1 MEVRSQK
8 SEVRME
14 KPARSFRDLVVWQKA
29 HQFVLAIYR
38 LTKEFPADERFGLTS
53 QIRRAAVSVAA
64 NIAEGFSK
72 RGKLDKARFFNIAQ
86 GSLEEVH
93 YYLILGSD
101 LGYADC
107 NKLAESYREV
117 ARLLNGYSRAILN
130 SGF

>member
-1 MEVRSQK
+1 MN
-8 SEVRME
+8 

-29 HQFVLAIYR
+29 HEFVLAIYR
-38 LTKEFPADERFGLTS
+38 FTLGFPADERFDLTS

-72 RGKLDKARFFNIAQ
+72 RGKSDKARYLNITQ

-93 YYLILGSD
+93 YYLILGTD
-101 LGYADC
+101 LGFGACDSLAD
-107 NKLAESYREV
+107 SYREV